1 MDNNLQPVV
10 ANNELANIEF
20 KVGSELGVENRK
32 PVDSKNLPL
41 FNQFLQFV
49 PDTMA
54 LHEVNT
60 TKYMQV
66 VANGTLIKARD
77 GNGHL
82 GMVMGNDGIKSHA
95 RLFDPDQLKKI
106 LTTSVAMR
114 AVTMAVGQAHLAE
127 ISAQLKEINAKV
139 AEIKQFLDDERSSKV
154 EAINYYFDEYFLT
167 ANNGFA
173 LDSIRRSQIEQD
185 GREIEAV
192 LLHLTKEIQH
202 AISKVENYKDESL
215 FGSDSA
221 FEALSNMLNSNL
233 TILGKWFDI
242 ARVKAKGIQSLL
254 LSNEYELF
262 QQRKLSFLDQL
273 EKFNSTEISSFRT
286 VWLDRIAKLDAK
298 LSSDK
303 ELAFKRNQL
312 RTKLNSYLDLISN
325 VMTQMNFTIQKLDE
339 DANQVDVLLEVT
351 DGKVVNAYLPE
362 PDTEIITGLKN
373 NFLKNL
379 GKEDESFELVPV
391 SFSDDILSEQK
402 LMDDFKKEQ
411 QAEALKMSASET
423 VESTKEL
430 VSEVGGKI
438 GSMFKKIKW

>member
-1 MDNNLQPVV
+1 MDNNFQPVV

-154 EAINYYFDEYFLT
+154 EAINHYFDEYFLT

-262 QQRKLSFLDQL
+262 HQRKLSFLDQL

-339 DANQVDVLLEVT
+339 DATQVDVLLEVT

-391 SFSDDILSEQK
+391 SFSDDILCEQK
-402 LMDDFKKEQ
+402 LMEDFKKEQ

>member
-154 EAINYYFDEYFLT
+154 EAINHYFDEYFLT

-262 QQRKLSFLDQL
+262 HQRKLSFLDQL

>member
-41 FNQFLQFV
+41 FNQFLQFA
-49 PDTMA
+49 PDAMA

-127 ISAQLKEINAKV
+127 ISVQLKEINAKV

-154 EAINYYFDEYFLT
+154 EAINHYFDEYFLT

-221 FEALSNMLNSNL
+221 FEALSNMLNNNL

-262 QQRKLSFLDQL
+262 HQRKLSFLDQL

>member
-1 MDNNLQPVV
+1 MSCT
-10 ANNELANIEF
+10 E
-20 KVGSELGVENRK
+20 
-32 PVDSKNLPL
+32 
-41 FNQFLQFV
+41 
-49 PDTMA
+49 
-54 LHEVNT
+54 
-60 TKYMQV
+60 
-66 VANGTLIKARD
+66 
-77 GNGHL
+77 
-82 GMVMGNDGIKSHA
+82 
-95 RLFDPDQLKKI
+95 
-106 LTTSVAMR
+106 
-114 AVTMAVGQAHLAE
+114 
-127 ISAQLKEINAKV
+127 
-139 AEIKQFLDDERSSKV
+139 
-154 EAINYYFDEYFLT
+154 
-167 ANNGFA
+167 
-173 LDSIRRSQIEQD
+173 
-185 GREIEAV
+185 
-192 LLHLTKEIQH
+192 
-202 AISKVENYKDESL
+202 KDESL

-262 QQRKLSFLDQL
+262 HQRKLSFLDQL

-379 GKEDESFELVPV
+379 GKEYESFELVPV

>member
-1 MDNNLQPVV
+1 MDNNLQPV
-10 ANNELANIEF
+10 AAKNELANIEF
-20 KVGSELGVENRK
+20 KVGSGAGLENRK
-32 PVDSKNLPL
+32 PVDSRNLPL

-49 PDTMA
+49 PDAMA
-54 LHEVNT
+54 LREVNT

-66 VANGTLIKARD
+66 VANGTLIKAKD

-154 EAINYYFDEYFLT
+154 EAINHYFDEYFLT

-173 LDSIRRSQIEQD
+173 LSSVRRSQIEQD

-215 FGSDSA
+215 FGSDNA
-221 FEALSNMLNSNL
+221 FEALSNMLNNNL

-242 ARVKAKGIQSLL
+242 AGVKAKGIQSLL

-262 QQRKLSFLDQL
+262 HQRKLSFLDQL
-273 EKFNSTEISSFRT
+273 EKFNRTEISSFRT
-286 VWLDRIAKLDAK
+286 TWLERIAKLDAK

-312 RTKLNSYLDLISN
+312 RAKLNSYLDLISN
-325 VMTQMNFTIQKLDE
+325 VMTQMNFTIQNLDE
-339 DANQVDVLLEVT
+339 DAAQVDVLLEVT
-351 DGKVVNAYLPE
+351 NGKVVNAYLPE
-362 PDTEIITGLKN
+362 PDTEIITGLKH

-379 GKEDESFELVPV
+379 GKEDEGFELVPV
-391 SFSDDILSEQK
+391 SFSDDILCEQK
-402 LMDDFKKEQ
+402 LNDDLKKEQ
-411 QAEALKMSASET
+411 QAEALKISASET

>member
-41 FNQFLQFV
+41 FNQFLQFA
-49 PDTMA
+49 PDAMA

-127 ISAQLKEINAKV
+127 ISVQLKEINAKV

-154 EAINYYFDEYFLT
+154 EAINHYFDEYFLT

-221 FEALSNMLNSNL
+221 FEALSNMLNNNL

-262 QQRKLSFLDQL
+262 HQRKLSFLDQL

-303 ELAFKRNQL
+303 ELAFKRNEL

>member
-41 FNQFLQFV
+41 FNQFLQFA
-49 PDTMA
+49 PDAMA

-127 ISAQLKEINAKV
+127 ISVQLKEINAKV

-154 EAINYYFDEYFLT
+154 EAINHYFDEYFLT

-262 QQRKLSFLDQL
+262 HQRKLSFLDQL

-298 LSSDK
+298 LSSNK

>member
-41 FNQFLQFV
+41 FNQFLQFA
-49 PDTMA
+49 PDAMA

-154 EAINYYFDEYFLT
+154 EAINHYFDEYFLT

-262 QQRKLSFLDQL
+262 HQRKLSFLDQL

-312 RTKLNSYLDLISN
+312 RTKLNSNLDLISN

-339 DANQVDVLLEVT
+339 DATQVDVLLEVT

-379 GKEDESFELVPV
+379 GKEDENFELVPV
-391 SFSDDILSEQK
+391 SFSDDILCEQK
-402 LMDDFKKEQ
+402 LMDDLKKEQ

>member
-20 KVGSELGVENRK
+20 KVGSELEVENRK

-41 FNQFLQFV
+41 FNQFLQFA
-49 PDTMA
+49 PDAMA

-154 EAINYYFDEYFLT
+154 EAINHYFDEYFLT

-202 AISKVENYKDESL
+202 AISKVENFKDESL

-262 QQRKLSFLDQL
+262 HQRKLSFLDQL

-286 VWLDRIAKLDAK
+286 VWLDRISKLDAK

-312 RTKLNSYLDLISN
+312 RTKLNSNLDLISN

-339 DANQVDVLLEVT
+339 DATQVDVLLEVT

-391 SFSDDILSEQK
+391 SFSDDILCEQK
-402 LMDDFKKEQ
+402 LMDDLKKEQ
-411 QAEALKMSASET
+411 QAEVLKMSASET

>member
-41 FNQFLQFV
+41 FNQFLQFA
-49 PDTMA
+49 PDAMA

-154 EAINYYFDEYFLT
+154 EAINHYFDEYFLT

-262 QQRKLSFLDQL
+262 HQRKLSFLDQL

-339 DANQVDVLLEVT
+339 DATQVDVLLEVT

-391 SFSDDILSEQK
+391 SFSDDILCEQK
-402 LMDDFKKEQ
+402 LMDDLKKEQ

>member
-262 QQRKLSFLDQL
+262 HQRKLSFLDQL

-339 DANQVDVLLEVT
+339 DATQVDVLLEVT

-391 SFSDDILSEQK
+391 SFSDDILCEQK
-402 LMDDFKKEQ
+402 LMEDFKKEQ

>member
-41 FNQFLQFV
+41 FNQFLQFA
-49 PDTMA
+49 PDAMA

-127 ISAQLKEINAKV
+127 ISVQLKEINAKV

-154 EAINYYFDEYFLT
+154 EAINHYFDEYFLT

-262 QQRKLSFLDQL
+262 HQRKLSFLDQL

>member
-41 FNQFLQFV
+41 FNQFLQFA
-49 PDTMA
+49 PDAMA

-262 QQRKLSFLDQL
+262 HQRKLSFLDQL

-411 QAEALKMSASET
+411 QAEVLKMSASET

>member
-262 QQRKLSFLDQL
+262 HQRKLSFLDQL

-391 SFSDDILSEQK
+391 SFSDDILCEQK
-402 LMDDFKKEQ
+402 LMDDLKKEQ

>member
-41 FNQFLQFV
+41 FNQFLQFA
-49 PDTMA
+49 PDAMA

-127 ISAQLKEINAKV
+127 ISVQLKEINAKV

-154 EAINYYFDEYFLT
+154 EAINHYFDEYFLT

-221 FEALSNMLNSNL
+221 FEALSNMLNNNL

-262 QQRKLSFLDQL
+262 HQRKLSFLDQL

-339 DANQVDVLLEVT
+339 DATQVDVLLEVT
-351 DGKVVNAYLPE
+351 DGKVANAYLPE

-391 SFSDDILSEQK
+391 SFSDDILCEQK
-402 LMDDFKKEQ
+402 LMDDLKKEQ

>member
-262 QQRKLSFLDQL
+262 HQRKLSFLDQL
-273 EKFNSTEISSFRT
+273 EKFNSTEISFFRT

-438 GSMFKKIKW
+438 GNMFKKIKW

>member
-41 FNQFLQFV
+41 FNQFLQFA
-49 PDTMA
+49 PDAMA

-154 EAINYYFDEYFLT
+154 EAINHYFDEYFLT

-262 QQRKLSFLDQL
+262 HQRKLSFLDQL

-339 DANQVDVLLEVT
+339 DATQVDVLLEVT

-391 SFSDDILSEQK
+391 SFSDDILCEQK

>member
-41 FNQFLQFV
+41 FNQFLQFA
-49 PDTMA
+49 PDAMA

-154 EAINYYFDEYFLT
+154 EAINHYFDEYFLT

-262 QQRKLSFLDQL
+262 HQRKLSFLDQL

-339 DANQVDVLLEVT
+339 DATQVDVLLEVT

-379 GKEDESFELVPV
+379 GKEDENFELVPV
-391 SFSDDILSEQK
+391 SFSDDILCEQK

>member
-1 MDNNLQPVV
+1 MDNNFQPVV

-41 FNQFLQFV
+41 FNQFLQFA
-49 PDTMA
+49 PDAMA

-262 QQRKLSFLDQL
+262 HQRKLSFLDQL

-339 DANQVDVLLEVT
+339 DATQVDVLLEVT

>member
-20 KVGSELGVENRK
+20 KVGSELEVENRK

-41 FNQFLQFV
+41 FNQFLQFA
-49 PDTMA
+49 PDAMA

-154 EAINYYFDEYFLT
+154 EAINHYFDEYFLT

-202 AISKVENYKDESL
+202 AISKVENFKDESL

-262 QQRKLSFLDQL
+262 HQRKLSFLDQL

-312 RTKLNSYLDLISN
+312 RTKLNSNLDLISN

-339 DANQVDVLLEVT
+339 DATQVDVLLEVT

-391 SFSDDILSEQK
+391 SFSDDILCEQK
-402 LMDDFKKEQ
+402 LMDDLKKEQ
-411 QAEALKMSASET
+411 QAEVLKMSASET

>member
-41 FNQFLQFV
+41 FNQFLQFA
-49 PDTMA
+49 PDAMA

-154 EAINYYFDEYFLT
+154 EAINHYFDEYFLT

-221 FEALSNMLNSNL
+221 FEALSNMLNNNL

-262 QQRKLSFLDQL
+262 HQRKLSFLDQL

-339 DANQVDVLLEVT
+339 DATQVDVLLEVT
-351 DGKVVNAYLPE
+351 DGKVANAYLPE

-391 SFSDDILSEQK
+391 SFSDDILCEQK
-402 LMDDFKKEQ
+402 LMDDLKKEQ

>member
-10 ANNELANIEF
+10 ANNDLANIEF

-262 QQRKLSFLDQL
+262 HQRKLSFLDQL

>member
-41 FNQFLQFV
+41 FNQFLQFA
-49 PDTMA
+49 PDAMA

-127 ISAQLKEINAKV
+127 ISVQLKEINAKV

-154 EAINYYFDEYFLT
+154 EAINHYFDEYFLT

-221 FEALSNMLNSNL
+221 FEALSNMLNNNL

-262 QQRKLSFLDQL
+262 HQRKLSFLDQL
-273 EKFNSTEISSFRT
+273 EKFNSIEISSFRT

>member
-1 MDNNLQPVV
+1 MDNNFQPVV

-41 FNQFLQFV
+41 FNQFLQFA
-49 PDTMA
+49 PDAMA

-154 EAINYYFDEYFLT
+154 EAINHYFDEYFLT

-262 QQRKLSFLDQL
+262 HQRKLSFLDQL

-339 DANQVDVLLEVT
+339 DATQVDVLLEVT

-391 SFSDDILSEQK
+391 SFSDDILCEQK
-402 LMDDFKKEQ
+402 LMEDFKKEQ

>member
-41 FNQFLQFV
+41 FNQFLQFA
-49 PDTMA
+49 PDAMA

-127 ISAQLKEINAKV
+127 ISVQLKEINAKV

-154 EAINYYFDEYFLT
+154 EAINHYFDEYFLT

-221 FEALSNMLNSNL
+221 FEALSNMLNNNL

-262 QQRKLSFLDQL
+262 HQRKLSFLDQL
-273 EKFNSTEISSFRT
+273 EKFNSTEILSFRT

-339 DANQVDVLLEVT
+339 DATQVDVLLEVT
-351 DGKVVNAYLPE
+351 DGKVANAYLPE

-391 SFSDDILSEQK
+391 SFSDDILCEQK
-402 LMDDFKKEQ
+402 LMDDLKKEQ

>member
-41 FNQFLQFV
+41 FNQFLQFA
-49 PDTMA
+49 PDAMA

-154 EAINYYFDEYFLT
+154 EAINHYFDEYFLT

-221 FEALSNMLNSNL
+221 FEALSNMLNNNL

-262 QQRKLSFLDQL
+262 HQRKLSFLDQL

-312 RTKLNSYLDLISN
+312 RTKLNSNLDLISN

-339 DANQVDVLLEVT
+339 DATQVDVLLEVT

-391 SFSDDILSEQK
+391 SFSDDILCEQK
-402 LMDDFKKEQ
+402 LMDDLKKEQ
-411 QAEALKMSASET
+411 QAEVLKMSASET

>member
-1 MDNNLQPVV
+1 MDNNLQPVA

-20 KVGSELGVENRK
+20 KVGSELEVENRK

-41 FNQFLQFV
+41 FNQFLQFA
-49 PDTMA
+49 PDAMA

-154 EAINYYFDEYFLT
+154 EAINHYFDEYFLT

-262 QQRKLSFLDQL
+262 HQRKLSFLDQL

-286 VWLDRIAKLDAK
+286 VWLDRISKLDAK

-312 RTKLNSYLDLISN
+312 RTKLNSNLDLISN

-339 DANQVDVLLEVT
+339 DATQVDVLLEVT

-391 SFSDDILSEQK
+391 SFSDDILCEQK
-402 LMDDFKKEQ
+402 LMDDLKKEQ
-411 QAEALKMSASET
+411 QAEVLKMSASET

>member
-254 LSNEYELF
+254 LSNEFELF
-262 QQRKLSFLDQL
+262 HQRKLSFLDQL

>member
-41 FNQFLQFV
+41 FNQFLQFA
-49 PDTMA
+49 PDAMA

-127 ISAQLKEINAKV
+127 ISVQLKEINAKV

-154 EAINYYFDEYFLT
+154 EAINHYFDEYFLT

-221 FEALSNMLNSNL
+221 FEALSNMLNNNL

-262 QQRKLSFLDQL
+262 HQRKLSFLDQL

-298 LSSDK
+298 LSSNK

>member
-242 ARVKAKGIQSLL
+242 AGVKAKGIQSLL

-262 QQRKLSFLDQL
+262 HQRKLSFLDQL